1 MKRMLVGAVALALLV
16 EPTLVYA
23 QQNSQDALRDAK
35 EQAAEKKREENN
47 PLLRQYHERQ
57 KENAAIESQYQRTLR
72 AIDSGTAPTRVDPW
86 AKMR

>member
-16 EPTLVYA
+16 EPALVYA

-35 EQAAEKKREENN
+35 EQAVEKKREENN

-72 AIDSGTAPTRVDPW
+72 ATDSGTAPTRVDPW